1 MSRPLIL
8 LMTILVFGLSAGPA
22 AGQDIRS
29 AARKARADR
38 EKTEAEALATEE
50 AIFADRQALTARVD
64 SLAARQGALQSDLD
78 ASLDRQEEL
87 RSQLSRLEAAWAEQE
102 LDFRETTGNIRLAAR
117 DAESLLE
124 ASLLSAGQPER
135 VDGISALLAKGYF
148 PDLEDIGLLTTA
160 LLDEIERSGQ
170 VTVAEREFVGRDGER
185 VTGHVYQLGKFTSL
199 YAVEG
204 EEGFLVH
211 APESQELYALSRL
224 PDRGTRR
231 QLGKYLSGDSDIAPI
246 DLSGGAALRQLT
258 VRTGITEQL
267 REGGPLVWPILLL
280 GLIALIIV
288 VGKFVSLNRV
298 HANTDKLMGEVNV
311 LAAKEDWAGCDR
323 LVADTGKGGKPVV
336 RVIRAGLAARGKS
349 RDVLESVLQEA
360 ILHELPSL
368 QRGLAVLAVMGAVA
382 PLLGLLGTVTG
393 MIETFRVITVFG
405 TGDPKLMSG
414 GISEALVTT
423 ELGLAVAIPIMLL
436 HTLLSR
442 RADHILGDMEKQ
454 AVGMINLI
462 ARGEGE

>member
-1 MSRPLIL
+1 MRRAL
-8 LMTILVFGLSAGPA
+8 LYLLFVVAAGLMAGPV
-22 AGQDIRS
+22 AGQDIRA

-38 EKTEAEALATEE
+38 ERAETEARATEE

-64 SLAARQGALQSDLD
+64 SLAARQAALQSELD
-78 ASLDRQEEL
+78 AKLRRQEEL
-87 RSQLSRLEAAWAEQE
+87 RTQLTRLEAAWGEQE

-117 DAESLLE
+117 DAESMLK
-124 ASLLSAGQPER
+124 ASPLSAGQPER
-135 VDGISALLAKGYF
+135 VDRVSALLAKGYF
-148 PDLEDIGLLTTA
+148 PDLEDIGLLTA
-160 LLDEIERSGQ
+160 VLLDEIQRSGQ
-170 VTVAEREFVGRDGER
+170 VTVATREFVGRNGEHTTGR
-185 VTGHVYQLGKFTSL
+185 VFQLGKFTSL
-199 YAVEG
+199 YSIEG
-204 EEGFLVH
+204 EKGFLTH

-224 PDRGTRR
+224 PDRSTRR
-231 QLGKYLSGDSDIAPI
+231 LLAKYLAGESDIAPV
-246 DLSGGAALRQLT
+246 DLSGGAALRQMT
-258 VRTGITEQL
+258 VRTGITDQL

-288 VGKFVSLNRV
+288 VGKFISLNRV

-311 LAAKEDWAGCDR
+311 LAAKEDWAGCER
-323 LVADTGKGGKPVV
+323 LVADVGKGQKPVV
-336 RVIRAGLAARGKS
+336 RVIKAGLAARGRS
-349 RDVLESVLQEA
+349 RVALESVLQEA

-423 ELGLAVAIPIMLL
+423 ELGLAVAIPIMLV

-454 AVGMINLI
+454 AVGMTNLI
-462 ARGEGE
+462 AREEAD